1 MMRNDPGAVSALR
14 FRSIVLCLLAFSTV
28 PIQAAQESK
37 GTAVSKVERKNR
49 APVSTE
55 VLQPKLPRP
64 QELVLDNG
72 LTVLILEDARFPLVS
87 IYLQIEGAGPIY
99 EPRESAGLANAA
111 ARMLVEGT
119 KKRSSQQI
127 AEEIE
132 ELGASLSTSASFGSA
147 ATVIRGSGL
156 SENIEPLFALLTDV
170 LLHPTFPAGELN
182 KLKERLKVQLRR
194 QRASPSFL
202 ARERFRLAVYGSHPA
217 AVVAPTLKSL
227 EALTPKAL
235 VDWHRSRFSPKNAIL
250 GIAGRVRASE
260 LVPKLKHWF
269 GEWKKS
275 GTAAI
280 LPPSPSPTRT
290 RQVHLV
296 NRPGSVQTTI
306 LMGNI
311 AIDRRHKD
319 YVPMVVMNRILG
331 GGAASRLFIK
341 LREEK
346 GYTYGAY
353 SHFTALQ
360 YPGPWMAI
368 GDMRTEA
375 TRGAME
381 EFGNEIARIRE
392 EEVPEAELE
401 EIKRSVVSSFALSLE
416 RPRRLL
422 VYAITRKLYDF
433 PLEYWDTYPAKIMGV
448 TAKDVLRVANTYLDP
463 STFQVVAVGNREAI
477 EEVLA
482 KHGPVRIYDTEGKR
496 VDSSTLNSE
505 Q

>member
-1 MMRNDPGAVSALR
+1 MIRNDLPR
-14 FRSIVLCLLAFSTV
+14 FGLVVLCLLVLSTV
-28 PIQAAQESK
+28 PIEAAQESK

-49 APVSTE
+49 APVSKE

-64 QELVLDNG
+64 QEVVLENG
-72 LTVLILEDARFPLVS
+72 LTVLVLEDGRFPLVS
-87 IYLQIEGAGPIY
+87 VYLQIDGAGPIY
-99 EPRESAGLANAA
+99 EPRESAGLAHVA

-132 ELGASLSTSASFGSA
+132 ALGASLSASASFGSA
-147 ATVIRGSGL
+147 AAVIRGSGL
-156 SENIEPLFALLTDV
+156 SENIEPLFALLADV
-170 LLHPTFPAGELN
+170 LLHPTFPEGELN
-182 KLKERLKVQLRR
+182 KLRERLKVQLRQ

-202 ARERFRLAVYGSHPA
+202 ARERFKLSVYGDHPA

-227 EALTPKAL
+227 EAMTPKAL

-250 GIAGRVRASE
+250 GIAGRVRAAE
-260 LVPKLKHWF
+260 LVPKLKHWL
-269 GEWKKS
+269 GEWKRLE
-275 GTAAI
+275 AAVT
-280 LPPSPSPTRT
+280 LPPSPSPTQT

-311 AIDRRHKD
+311 AIDRRHQD

-360 YPGPWMAI
+360 YPGPFMAI

-381 EFGNEIARIRE
+381 EFGNEIARIRG

-416 RPRRLL
+416 KPLQLL
-422 VYAITRKLYDF
+422 VYAITRKRYDF
-433 PLEYWDTYPAKIMGV
+433 PLDYWDAYPAKIMEV
-448 TAKDVLRVANTYLDP
+448 SAKDVLRVAKTYLNP
-463 STFQVVAVGNREAI
+463 ASFQVVAVGDRASI

-482 KHGPVRIYDTEGKR
+482 KHGPVRVYDTEGKL
-496 VDSSTLNSE
+496 VDSSPVNVE
-505 Q
+505 